1 MFFIL
6 YLALAPLEKSLE
18 EIKVVRVT
26 DYSSDKTGWL
36 VGR

>member
-6 YLALAPLEKSLE
+6 YLARAPVEKSLE
-18 EIKVVRVT
+18 EIKVIRVT
-26 DYSSDKTGWL
+26 NYSSDKTGWL